1 MDKRSKKLKKLIP
14 IMKIILSVV
23 LMVLMTSVIASGA
36 NISYTYDSLNRI
48 TKLDYGNG
56 NIEEYTYDAA
66 GNRLTMAVFT
76 DTDGD
81 GIPDAWE
88 IANFGNLTTAN
99 GATDYDSDGLLDK
112 DEYSKNTNPKN
123 SDTDGDSMPDG
134 WEVLNNLNPLINDSG
149 LDPDGDG
156 YTNLQEYQGGS
167 DPNNSNSIPNQPPVA
182 NAGHDRNVKVSTK
195 VILDG
200 SDSYDPEGWT
210 ITFLWTFTGVPAGSS
225 MTDTSLSDKASAK
238 PTFTPDAAG
247 IYTLNLTV
255 SDGAFISVDEVSIN
269 AFSPNV
275 PPNADAGKD
284 QNVLTGSM
292 VYLDGSKSNDSDN
305 SPQSLSY
312 SWSFVALPLGSTL
325 TDGSITGKNQA
336 TAGFTPDVDGIYELR
351 LTVSDGVLTSED
363 TVQIIANTS
372 NVAPN
377 ADAGEDTTIPLGG
390 TAVFNASAS
399 NDPDNG
405 PQPLTYNW
413 SFVAVPTGSST
424 NNSSLTNANTV
435 SPSFLPDLTGTYVL
449 ELIVSDGQKADFD
462 NVAITVLSL
471 TGDINKDGIVD
482 ISDVILVL
490 RTALKLDSIKP
501 CSDINNDGI
510 VDISDVILTLR
521 MALKI
526 DALKACN

>member
-1 MDKRSKKLKKLIP
+1 MGMFKLKFKFLLTLLAILI
-14 IMKIILSVV
+14 
-23 LMVLMTSVIASGA
+23 LMCPLVSFGA
-36 NISYTYDSLNRI
+36 NITYTYDSLSRV
-48 TKLDYGNG
+48 TKVDYGNG
-56 NIEEYTYDAA
+56 FTEEYTYDAA
-66 GNRLTMAVFT
+66 GNRLTMAIYT
-76 DTDGD
+76 DTDSD
-81 GIPDAWE
+81 GLPDSWE

-99 GATDYDSDGLLDK
+99 GTTDYDSDGLLDK
-112 DEYSKNTNPKN
+112 DEYSNNTNPKN
-123 SDTDGDSMPDG
+123 SDTDGDSMPDV
-134 WEVLNNLNPLINDSG
+134 WEVANNLNPLINDSG

-167 DPNNSNSIPNQPPVA
+167 NPNNPNSIPNQPPIA
-182 NAGHDRNVKVSTK
+182 DAGSDRNVKVSTG
-195 VILDG
+195 VMLDG
-200 SDSYDPEGWT
+200 SDSYDPERGT
-210 ITFLWTFTGVPAGSS
+210 ITFQWTFTNVPAGSS
-225 MTDTSLSDKASAK
+225 ITDASLSDATSAK
-238 PTFTPDAAG
+238 PTFTPDVEG

-255 SDGAFISVDEVSIN
+255 SDGALTFVDGVSIN

-284 QNVLTGSM
+284 QNALTGSM

-305 SPQSLSY
+305 SPQPLSY
-312 SWSFVALPLGSTL
+312 SWSFVDLPLGSML
-325 TDGSITGKNQA
+325 TDGSITGKYQA
-336 TAGFTPDVDGIYELR
+336 NAGFTPDVDGIYEVR
-351 LTVSDGVLTSED
+351 LTVSDGILTSED
-363 TVQIIANTS
+363 TVQVIASTS

-377 ADAGEDTTIPLGG
+377 ADAGEDTTISLGE

-399 NDPDNG
+399 NDPDNS
-405 PQPLTYNW
+405 PQSLTYNW
-413 SFVAVPTGSST
+413 GFVTVPTGSSI

-449 ELIVSDGQKADFD
+449 ELMVSDGQKADFD

-471 TGDINKDGIVD
+471 AGDINKDEIID

-490 RTALKLDSIKP
+490 RIALKIDPVQP
-501 CSDINNDGI
+501 CSDMNNDGI